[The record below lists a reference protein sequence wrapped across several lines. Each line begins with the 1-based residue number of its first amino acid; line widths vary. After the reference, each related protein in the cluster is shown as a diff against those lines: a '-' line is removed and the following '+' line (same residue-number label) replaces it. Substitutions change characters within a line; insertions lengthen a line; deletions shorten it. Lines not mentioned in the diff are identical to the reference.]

1 MAMSLHECT
10 VVEAHGLPLNRAGKA
25 SAVRRG
31 VLIVLALMLLAA
43 ASPAAAD
50 AAAGFR
56 DFSWQATG
64 VNGPTGEKPQSKLW
78 YNDGIWWGDMFDV
91 ASNRWMIF
99 RLDQA
104 TQTWVDTGT
113 PLDVRPGSWADTLW
127 DGTHLYVA
135 SAGVNPAS
143 ASDSA
148 KLYRYSYSAA
158 TKTYTVNAGFP
169 VTIVSGGMEA
179 VVLDKDAAGVLWA
192 TWTRG
197 NQVYADATNGTD
209 TAWGT
214 PFVLPVAGTTVTPD
228 DLSSVVSL
236 KGGIGVMWSNQ
247 VDGAVYFA
255 QHRDGDAPA
264 TWAASTKVV
273 QGANMAD
280 DHINLKSMQEI
291 DGQVFA
297 TVKTSLSDVAGNP
310 GAPLLLLLKRDA
322 TAGTWSTTTI
332 STVADDQT
340 RPIVMLNPSQDKLY
354 VFASS
359 PVGGGTVNSGTAETA
374 IFYKTTS
381 MSNPSFGPGPGT
393 PFIQTAGDL
402 HINNVTSTK
411 QTVTAGSGLVVLAS
425 DNASGFYMHNTIAP
439 TSPPGI
445 GEPGTASTGGSTTTT
460 TTTTTAAS
468 GAPVTKQAT
477 ATPKVC
483 PVNRSAVV
491 RWIPPKRLRMT
502 SIVVNVAGKRYAK
515 LKGSRRSITVHL
527 GKRRG
532 PFRIEIRG
540 RARSGR
546 VYTAVSVVN
555 GCGVPTARARKLAR
569 VVHKR

>member
-1 MAMSLHECT
+1 LS
-10 VVEAHGLPLNRAGKA
+10 RAET
-25 SAVRRG
+25 SAVRRAA
-31 VLIVLALMLLAA
+31 LIVLALILLAA

-50 AAAGFR
+50 AGAGFR

-91 ASNRWMIF
+91 TSGKWMIF

-113 PLDVRPGSWADTLW
+113 PLDVRPASWADTLW

-135 SAGVNPAS
+135 SAGVDPAS
-143 ASDSA
+143 PSDSA

-158 TKTYTVNAGFP
+158 TKTYTVNPGFP
-169 VTIVSGGMEA
+169 VTVVTGGMEA
-179 VVLDKDAAGVLWA
+179 VVLDKDAAGALWA

-197 NQVYADATNGTD
+197 NQVYVDATNGTD
-209 TAWGT
+209 SAWGT

-228 DLSSVVSL
+228 DISSVVSL
-236 KGGIGVMWSNQ
+236 KGAIGVMWSNQ
-247 VDGAVYFA
+247 VDGAMYFA
-255 QHRDGDAPA
+255 EHHDGDAPA
-264 TWAASTKVV
+264 TWAASSQVV
-273 QGANMAD
+273 HGATMAD

-297 TVKTSLSDVAGNP
+297 TVKTSLSDVAGSP
-310 GAPLLLLLKRDA
+310 GAPLLLLAKRDA
-322 TAGTWSTTTI
+322 TTGAWSTTPI
-332 STVADDQT
+332 SAVADDQT

-354 VFASS
+354 VFAST
-359 PVGGGTVNSGTAETA
+359 PVGGGTINSGTAETA

-381 MSNPSFGPGPGT
+381 MSSPSFGPGPGT

-411 QTVTAGSGLVVLAS
+411 QTVSAGSGVVVLAS

-439 TSPPGI
+439 ASAPQTVSA
-445 GEPGTASTGGSTTTT
+445 GEPGTASTGGSSTTTT
-460 TTTTTAAS
+460 STSTS
-468 GAPVTKQAT
+468 GGPVTGQGT
-477 ATPKVC
+477 ATPNVC

-491 RWIPPKRLRMT
+491 RWIAPKRQRMI
-502 SIVVNVAGKRYAK
+502 SIVLTVAGKRYAK
-515 LKGSRRSITVHL
+515 LKGSRRSIGVHL

-540 RARSGR
+540 RASSGR
-546 VYTAVSVVN
+546 VYAAVTVVS
-555 GCGVPTARARKLAR
+555 GCGVPTARARRLAR